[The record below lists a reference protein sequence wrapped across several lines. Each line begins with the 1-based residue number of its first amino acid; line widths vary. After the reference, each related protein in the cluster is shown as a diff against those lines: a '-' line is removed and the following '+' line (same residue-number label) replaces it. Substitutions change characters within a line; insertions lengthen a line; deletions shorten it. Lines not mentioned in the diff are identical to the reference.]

1 MAFAVKGDGSTL
13 DRIRRIGY
21 VGGEVTRRCAHVARH
36 VDARQRLERRMQALR
51 YATLVHAAHPYL
63 RAACTGRLHE
73 VQRAFH
79 AAELADL
86 HGEAAQ
92 LGMLEGAVGLF
103 RTGEGLVQAQRR
115 VERALQGG
123 QAGER
128 VVAMPAMPKSPTFT

>member
-1 MAFAVKGDGSTL
+1 MPGNVWNAG
-13 DRIRRIGY
+13 
-21 VGGEVTRRCAHVARH
+21 
-36 VDARQRLERRMQALR
+36 MQTLR
-51 YATLVHAAHPYL
+51 YAALVHAAHPYL
-63 RAACTGRLHE
+63 RAACAGRLHE

-115 VERALQGG
+115 VERTLQGG

-128 VVAMPAMPKSPTFT
+128 VVAMPRCRTLLTSSGSSIHAAPHASKARSSSMSRSPKL